1 MAGDPHRADLLSAP
15 YPGIVV
21 AATIH
26 IAPRPAS
33 TPHRR
38 ARHIMRKTT
47 PRAPLR
53 VAAVLAPALPL
64 AGCASRG
71 APSYVLFGAYFPLWL
86 VSAIVGVI
94 GAIVA
99 HRVFVATG
107 WAATVPYQLAVCT
120 AIGLVVAVIVWLT
133 GTGPFA

>member
-1 MAGDPHRADLLSAP
+1 
-15 YPGIVV
+15 
-21 AATIH
+21 
-26 IAPRPAS
+26 
-33 TPHRR
+33 
-38 ARHIMRKTT
+38 MRKTT

-53 VAAVLAPALPL
+53 VAAVLTPALPL

-86 VSAIVGVI
+86 VSAIVGIV

>member
-1 MAGDPHRADLLSAP
+1 
-15 YPGIVV
+15 
-21 AATIH
+21 
-26 IAPRPAS
+26 
-33 TPHRR
+33 
-38 ARHIMRKTT
+38 MRKTT
-47 PRAPLR
+47 PRARLR
-53 VAAVLAPALPL
+53 VAAALAPALPL
-64 AGCASRG
+64 AGCTSRG

-86 VSAIVGVI
+86 VSALVGIV

-120 AIGLVVAVIVWLT
+120 AIGLVVAVIVWLS

>member
-1 MAGDPHRADLLSAP
+1 MRKQ
-15 YPGIVV
+15 
-21 AATIH
+21 
-26 IAPRPAS
+26 
-33 TPHRR
+33 RR
-38 ARHIMRKTT
+38 ARPCASPPSR
-47 PRAPLR
+47 L
-53 VAAVLAPALPL
+53 PALPL

-120 AIGLVVAVIVWLT
+120 AISFVVAVIVWLT

>member
-1 MAGDPHRADLLSAP
+1 
-15 YPGIVV
+15 
-21 AATIH
+21 
-26 IAPRPAS
+26 
-33 TPHRR
+33 
-38 ARHIMRKTT
+38 MRKTT

-53 VAAVLAPALPL
+53 VAAALAPALPL
-64 AGCASRG
+64 AGCTSRG

-86 VSAIVGVI
+86 VSAIVGIV

-120 AIGLVVAVIVWLT
+120 AIGLVVAVIVWLA

>member
-1 MAGDPHRADLLSAP
+1 
-15 YPGIVV
+15 
-21 AATIH
+21 
-26 IAPRPAS
+26 
-33 TPHRR
+33 
-38 ARHIMRKTT
+38 MRKTT
-47 PRAPLR
+47 PRVPLR
-53 VAAVLAPALPL
+53 VAAMLAPALPL
-64 AGCASRG
+64 TGCASRG

-86 VSAIVGVI
+86 VSAIVGVV
-94 GAIVA
+94 GAIIA

>member
-1 MAGDPHRADLLSAP
+1 M
-15 YPGIVV
+15 I
-21 AATIH
+21 
-26 IAPRPAS
+26 
-33 TPHRR
+33 
-38 ARHIMRKTT
+38 KTT
-47 PRAPLR
+47 SRAPVR
-53 VAAVLAPALPL
+53 VAAAVAPALPL

-86 VSAIVGVI
+86 ASAVIGVI

-120 AIGLVVAVIVWLT
+120 AIGLVIAVLVWLT

>member
-1 MAGDPHRADLLSAP
+1 
-15 YPGIVV
+15 
-21 AATIH
+21 
-26 IAPRPAS
+26 
-33 TPHRR
+33 
-38 ARHIMRKTT
+38 MRKTT
-47 PRAPLR
+47 PRAR

-120 AIGLVVAVIVWLT
+120 AIGPWSR
-133 GTGPFA
+133 

>member
-1 MAGDPHRADLLSAP
+1 
-15 YPGIVV
+15 
-21 AATIH
+21 
-26 IAPRPAS
+26 
-33 TPHRR
+33 
-38 ARHIMRKTT
+38 MRKTT

-86 VSAIVGVI
+86 VSAIVGVV
-94 GAIVA
+94 GAIIA
-99 HRVFVATG
+99 HRIFVATG

-120 AIGLVVAVIVWLT
+120 AIGLVVAVLVWLT

>member
-1 MAGDPHRADLLSAP
+1 
-15 YPGIVV
+15 
-21 AATIH
+21 
-26 IAPRPAS
+26 
-33 TPHRR
+33 
-38 ARHIMRKTT
+38 MRKTT

-53 VAAVLAPALPL
+53 VVAVLAPALPL

-107 WAATVPYQLAVCT
+107 WASTVPYQLAVCT
-120 AIGLVVAVIVWLT
+120 AIGLVVAVIVWLA

>member
-1 MAGDPHRADLLSAP
+1 
-15 YPGIVV
+15 
-21 AATIH
+21 
-26 IAPRPAS
+26 
-33 TPHRR
+33 
-38 ARHIMRKTT
+38 MRKTT
-47 PRAPLR
+47 SRASVR
-53 VAAVLAPALPL
+53 VAALAPALPL
-64 AGCASRG
+64 AGCAARG

-86 VSAIVGVI
+86 VSALIGVG

-120 AIGLVVAVIVWLT
+120 AIGLVIAVLVWLT

>member
-1 MAGDPHRADLLSAP
+1 MIGSVSRNRRRGNEPHCAV
-15 YPGIVV
+15 PGINPNVELV
-21 AATIH
+21 HT
-26 IAPRPAS
+26 
-33 TPHRR
+33 
-38 ARHIMRKTT
+38 MRKTT
-47 PRAPLR
+47 PRVPLR
-53 VAAVLAPALPL
+53 AAAVLVPALPL
-64 AGCASRG
+64 AGCTSRG

-86 VSAIVGVI
+86 VSAIIGIV

>member
-1 MAGDPHRADLLSAP
+1 
-15 YPGIVV
+15 
-21 AATIH
+21 
-26 IAPRPAS
+26 
-33 TPHRR
+33 
-38 ARHIMRKTT
+38 MRKTT

-64 AGCASRG
+64 AGCASHG

-86 VSAIVGVI
+86 VSAIVGIV
-94 GAIVA
+94 GAIGA

-120 AIGLVVAVIVWLT
+120 AIGLVIAVIVWLT

>member
-1 MAGDPHRADLLSAP
+1 MIGSVSRNRRRGNEPHCAA
-15 YPGIVV
+15 PGI
-21 AATIH
+21 H
-26 IAPRPAS
+26 PQ
-33 TPHRR
+33 RR
-38 ARHIMRKTT
+38 ARHTMRKTT
-47 PRAPLR
+47 PRVPLR
-53 VAAVLAPALPL
+53 AAAVLVPALPL
-64 AGCASRG
+64 AGCMSRG

-86 VSAIVGVI
+86 VSAIVGIV